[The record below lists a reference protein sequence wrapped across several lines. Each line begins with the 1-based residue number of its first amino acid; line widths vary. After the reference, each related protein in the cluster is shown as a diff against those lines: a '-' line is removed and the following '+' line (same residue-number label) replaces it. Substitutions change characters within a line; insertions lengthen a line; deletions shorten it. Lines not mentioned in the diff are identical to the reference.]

1 MQMRTASTAVSV
13 TAHVALVAAV
23 VWTTVDAHP
32 RPPQSPTIFQLPPS
46 QPINGADVPAPGVPV
61 IEVGEPIPD
70 IPLPKVDGGVA
81 ELPRFTLDPRPDS
94 GALLAGTAPGSGG
107 PIDVALVE
115 APPVML
121 AGPVPAYPDLLR
133 QAGVHGRVVLEAG
146 VDAAGHVEPGSVVVV
161 ASAHPAFVAP
171 AQQALL
177 ASLFR
182 PARMGGVAVRV
193 RVRLAIDFVLR
204 DGRLWER

>member
-1 MQMRTASTAVSV
+1 MRTASTAVSV
-13 TAHVALVAAV
+13 TAHVALVAAA

-32 RPPQSPTIFQLPPS
+32 RPPWRPEWVELGPS
-46 QPINGADVPAPGVPV
+46 SVSEPDAPAPGVPV
-61 IEVGEPIPD
+61 IDEGTPIPD
-70 IPLPKVDGGVA
+70 IPLPTVEGGVA
-81 ELPRFTLDPRPDS
+81 ELPRFTFGARPDS
-94 GALLAGTAPGSGG
+94 GPDFAGPALRDGEPV
-107 PIDVALVE
+107 DVGLVE
-115 APPVML
+115 APPLML
-121 AGPVPAYPDLLR
+121 AGPVPAYPALLR
-133 QAGVHGRVVLEAG
+133 QAGVQGRVVLEAV

>member
-1 MQMRTASTAVSV
+1 MRTASTAVSV

-32 RPPQSPTIFQLPPS
+32 RPPQPPRMVDLGPSPIAEPDAP
-46 QPINGADVPAPGVPV
+46 AAPGVPV
-61 IEVGEPIPD
+61 IEGGVSIPD
-70 IPLPKVDGGVA
+70 IPLPTVDGGVV
-81 ELPRFTLDPRPDS
+81 ELPRFTFDGRPDS
-94 GALLAGTAPGSGG
+94 GPDFAGTPLRHGD
-107 PIDVALVE
+107 PVDVALVE
-115 APPVML
+115 APPVLL

-133 QAGVHGRVVLEAG
+133 QAGVHGRVVLEAV